1 MRNKNIG
8 RYCIQNIIKLK
19 VDRHGKAKQ
28 NIFYQGFLYSLGNA
42 IHLMTH
48 YNAVRPF
55 YF

>member
-42 IHLMTH
+42 IHLMIH

>member
-28 NIFYQGFLYSLGNA
+28 NIFYQVFLYSLMPST
-42 IHLMTH
+42 L
-48 YNAVRPF
+48 
-55 YF
+55 